1 MLKSFA
7 TILYRDMCIVLNTG
21 SRIFMPIVY
30 MLLIITFFSISL
42 EGTTIGGYDNIL
54 PQIIWLSCLLVCL
67 LNMDSL
73 FKEDY
78 EDGTLDGIVINSE
91 ILEISILAK
100 VVAHW
105 MFTIIPLVLVAFF
118 ANLLLTS
125 NLGISIILFSSLIL
139 GTLTLSLIG
148 SIVASLTLSLKG
160 NGLLLSTIV
169 LPLDIPILI
178 FGTSAIYNASIGVN
192 YDSEMLFL
200 TTLLVLFLIIA
211 PFAAS
216 FGIRSSLD

>member
-21 SRIFMPIVY
+21 SRVFMPIVY

-42 EGTTIGGYDNIL
+42 EGTTVGGYDNIL

>member
-1 MLKSFA
+1 MLRSFA

-21 SRIFMPIVY
+21 SRVFMPIVY

-42 EGTTIGGYDNIL
+42 EGTTVGGYDNIL

>member
-21 SRIFMPIVY
+21 SRVFMPIVY

-42 EGTTIGGYDNIL
+42 EGTTVGGYDNIL

-125 NLGISIILFSSLIL
+125 NLGISIILFSSLII

>member
-192 YDSEMLFL
+192 YDSEMLLL

>member
-21 SRIFMPIVY
+21 SRVFMPIVY

-42 EGTTIGGYDNIL
+42 EGTTVGGFDNIL

>member
-21 SRIFMPIVY
+21 SRVFMPIVY

-42 EGTTIGGYDNIL
+42 EGTTVGGFDNIL

-192 YDSEMLFL
+192 YDSEILFL

>member
-7 TILYRDMCIVLNTG
+7 TILYRDMYIVLNTG
-21 SRIFMPIVY
+21 SRVFMPIVY

-42 EGTTIGGYDNIL
+42 EGTTVGGYDNIL

>member
-42 EGTTIGGYDNIL
+42 EGTTVGGYDNIL

-125 NLGISIILFSSLIL
+125 NLGISIILFSSLII

>member
-21 SRIFMPIVY
+21 SRVFMPIVY

-42 EGTTIGGYDNIL
+42 EGTTVGGYDNIL

-192 YDSEMLFL
+192 YNSEMLFL
-200 TTLLVLFLIIA
+200 TTLLILFLIIA

>member
-1 MLKSFA
+1 MMKSFA

-21 SRIFMPIVY
+21 SRVFMPIIY

-42 EGTTIGGYDNIL
+42 EGTTVGGYDNIL

-125 NLGISIILFSSLIL
+125 NLGISIILFSSLII

-192 YDSEMLFL
+192 YNSEMLFL
-200 TTLLVLFLIIA
+200 TTLLILFLIIA

-216 FGIRSSLD
+216 FGIRNSLD

>member
-21 SRIFMPIVY
+21 SRVFMPIVY

-42 EGTTIGGYDNIL
+42 EGTTVGGYDNIL

-192 YDSEMLFL
+192 YDSEILFL

>member
-7 TILYRDMCIVLNTG
+7 TILYRDMCIVLNTA
-21 SRIFMPIVY
+21 SRVFMPIVY

-42 EGTTIGGYDNIL
+42 EGTTVGGYDNIL

-118 ANLLLTS
+118 ANLILTS

>member
-1 MLKSFA
+1 MMKSFA

-21 SRIFMPIVY
+21 SRVFMPIIY

-42 EGTTIGGYDNIL
+42 EGTTVGGYDNIL

-100 VVAHW
+100 VIAHW

-118 ANLLLTS
+118 ANLLLTN
-125 NLGISIILFSSLIL
+125 NLGISIILFSSLII

-192 YDSEMLFL
+192 YNSEMLFL
-200 TTLLVLFLIIA
+200 TTLLILFLIIA

>member
-21 SRIFMPIVY
+21 SRVFMPIVY

>member
-7 TILYRDMCIVLNTG
+7 IILYRDMYIVLNTG
-21 SRIFMPIVY
+21 SRVFMPIVY

-42 EGTTIGGYDNIL
+42 EGTTVGGYDNIL

>member
-21 SRIFMPIVY
+21 SRVFMPIVY

-42 EGTTIGGYDNIL
+42 EGTTVGGYDNIL

-148 SIVASLTLSLKG
+148 SVVASLTLSLKG

>member
-1 MLKSFA
+1 
-7 TILYRDMCIVLNTG
+7 
-21 SRIFMPIVY
+21 
-30 MLLIITFFSISL
+30 
-42 EGTTIGGYDNIL
+42 
-54 PQIIWLSCLLVCL
+54 
-67 LNMDSL
+67 MDSL

-200 TTLLVLFLIIA
+200 TTLLVLFLIVA

>member
-21 SRIFMPIVY
+21 SRVFMPIVY

-125 NLGISIILFSSLIL
+125 NLGISIILFSSLII

>member
-42 EGTTIGGYDNIL
+42 EGTTVGGYDNIL

>member
-7 TILYRDMCIVLNTG
+7 TILYRDMYIVLNTG
-21 SRIFMPIVY
+21 SRVFMPIVY

-42 EGTTIGGYDNIL
+42 EGTTVGGYDNIL

-192 YDSEMLFL
+192 YNSEMLFL
-200 TTLLVLFLIIA
+200 TTLLILFLIIA

>member
-1 MLKSFA
+1 
-7 TILYRDMCIVLNTG
+7 
-21 SRIFMPIVY
+21 
-30 MLLIITFFSISL
+30 
-42 EGTTIGGYDNIL
+42 
-54 PQIIWLSCLLVCL
+54 
-67 LNMDSL
+67 MDSL

-91 ILEISILAK
+91 ILEISLLAK

-105 MFTIIPLVLVAFF
+105 MFTIIPLVIVAFST
-118 ANLLLTS
+118 NLLLTAKFDV
-125 NLGISIILFSSLIL
+125 SIILLTSLII

-148 SIVASLTLSLKG
+148 SIAASLTLSLRG

-178 FGTSAIYNASIGVN
+178 FGTSAIYNASIGMN
-192 YDSEMLFL
+192 YNSEMLFL

-216 FGIRSSLD
+216 FGVRNSLD

>member
-1 MLKSFA
+1 
-7 TILYRDMCIVLNTG
+7 MCIVLNTA
-21 SRIFMPIVY
+21 SRVFMPIVY

-42 EGTTIGGYDNIL
+42 EGTTVGGYDNIL

-118 ANLLLTS
+118 VNLLLTS

>member
-1 MLKSFA
+1 
-7 TILYRDMCIVLNTG
+7 MCIVLNTG
-21 SRIFMPIVY
+21 SRVFMPIVY

-42 EGTTIGGYDNIL
+42 EGTTVGGYDNIL

>member
-21 SRIFMPIVY
+21 SRVFMPIVY

-42 EGTTIGGYDNIL
+42 EGTTVGGYDNIL

-148 SIVASLTLSLKG
+148 SIVASLTLNLKG

>member
-1 MLKSFA
+1 MMKSFA

-21 SRIFMPIVY
+21 SRVFMPIIY

-42 EGTTIGGYDNIL
+42 EGTTVGGYDNIL

-125 NLGISIILFSSLIL
+125 NLGISIILFSSLII

-192 YDSEMLFL
+192 YNSEMLFL
-200 TTLLVLFLIIA
+200 TTLLILFLIIA

>member
-7 TILYRDMCIVLNTG
+7 TILYRDMCIVMNTG
-21 SRIFMPIVY
+21 SRVFMPIVY

-42 EGTTIGGYDNIL
+42 EGTTVGGYDNIL

-125 NLGISIILFSSLIL
+125 NLGISIILFSSLII

-192 YDSEMLFL
+192 YNSEMLFL
-200 TTLLVLFLIIA
+200 TTLLILFLIIA

-216 FGIRSSLD
+216 FGIRNSLD

>member
-7 TILYRDMCIVLNTG
+7 IILYRDMYIVLNTG

-42 EGTTIGGYDNIL
+42 EGTTVGGYDNIL